1 MIKKILLNISIAL
14 PIVFSSINAQDADPI
29 EAARQAKLA
38 AEKAAA
44 DAEAATGAAIEAAA
58 AKAAA
63 AAREKVIA
71 DREAEKARKLAEK
84 EAAENAEIDA
94 AAEAAALEARR
105 KLAAE
110 LGLELEEVPDSSIS
124 KELTTMDSSIVD
136 DSLETSPLTGF
147 KIGIAP
153 SVGYFSGATFTSI
166 PIGATAVITT
176 PFGFKVGPF
185 DYTVSI
191 SLGGY
196 AGKYESEKDDEFVL
210 GEGETHSVNKFNPM
224 IFGLGGNLTLIN
236 LIFAEGHIGIVGEGF
251 GLRGFTGV
259 SLEYLMKKGLNL
271 PFNVLVGGELFYS
284 SDMAGAG
291 NPSGWL
297 SLGARLDYAF

>member
-1 MIKKILLNISIAL
+1 MVRNIILNFSIIIPVAL
-14 PIVFSSINAQDADPI
+14 SSINAQDADPI

-110 LGLELEEVPDSSIS
+110 LGLELEEVPDSSVS
-124 KELTTMDSSIVD
+124 ELVELSTSGVDTTDSS
-136 DSLETSPLTGF
+136 DSPFDGYNFGLTSSVGFVNGEYITNTPVGGSLVINTPYGF
-147 KIGIAP
+147 KIGKNA
-153 SVGYFSGATFTSI
+153 
-166 PIGATAVITT
+166 
-176 PFGFKVGPF
+176 
-185 DYTVSI
+185 
-191 SLGGY
+191 L
-196 AGKYESEKDDEFVL
+196 
-210 GEGETHSVNKFNPM
+210 NFN
-224 IFGLGGNLTLIN
+224 
-236 LIFAEGHIGIVGEGF
+236 
-251 GLRGFTGV
+251 LR
-259 SLEYLMKKGLNL
+259 
-271 PFNVLVGGELFYS
+271 
-284 SDMAGAG
+284 
-291 NPSGWL
+291 
-297 SLGARLDYAF
+297 